1 MDLWPVLRF
10 WPRRKNGHFSVPA
23 LRFASVVSQGHFFG
37 DPVNLTEFHRNF
49 LKNKGTCPSEAPT
62 AQNRPNFAFSQISLK
77 QCLYVKN

>member
-37 DPVNLTEFHRNF
+37 YLDHLTKFHKK
-49 LKNKGTCPSEAPT
+49 LKNKGTFPLPKIGK
-62 AQNRPNFAFSQISLK
+62 ISL
-77 QCLYVKN
+77 LGRYL